1 MYIRKSSRVH
11 NGKTYTNHLLVESVM
26 TPKGPRQKTI
36 CSLGGLGQKPLKTG
50 SSLRARWRT
59 LSLVS
64 IICSMRMRANSL
76 IALRVCGHGDPV
88 VSSPTPHRYH
98 RRRDKA
104 APD

>member
-26 TPKGPRQKTI
+26 TLKGPRQKTI
-36 CSLGGLGQKPLKTG
+36 CSLGDLGPRPLKTG
-50 SSLRARWRT
+50 SSLRAKMEDA
-59 LSLVS
+59 LLVS
-64 IICSMRMRANSL
+64 IICSMRMRANSQ
-76 IALRVCGHGDPV
+76 IALRACGHGDPL